1 MGGKIALFLTH
12 LKPTFI
18 GSYGGY
24 MTGIM
29 ASRHAD
35 KFKCGILLNPVVN
48 IPFNLNITG
57 KTGLFF
63 PSSLSRFDFVDIPE
77 WCSAE
82 SFGTGI
88 GKWNFTGEDYK
99 KMFE

>member
-1 MGGKIALFLTH
+1 MGGKLALFFPH
-12 LKPTFI
+12 LRPAFI

-57 KTGLFF
+57 
-63 PSSLSRFDFVDIPE
+63 
-77 WCSAE
+77 
-82 SFGTGI
+82 
-88 GKWNFTGEDYK
+88 
-99 KMFE
+99 